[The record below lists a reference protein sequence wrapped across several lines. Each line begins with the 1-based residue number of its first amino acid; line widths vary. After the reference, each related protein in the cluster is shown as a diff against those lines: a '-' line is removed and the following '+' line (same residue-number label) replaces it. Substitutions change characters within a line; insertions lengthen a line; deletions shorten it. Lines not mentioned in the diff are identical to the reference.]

1 MVPLVIFGSLIVYF
15 IPACGAVAA
24 QFRRAIFILNRLLA
38 WTAIGWIVAP
48 GWSATNPTPR
58 SSF

>member
-1 MVPLVIFGSLIVYF
+1 MVPLVIFGSLIVTSSRL
-15 IPACGAVAA
+15 AA
-24 QFRRAIFILNRLLA
+24 RSQRNSGAIFILNRLLA